1 MLRHLPLKPFLL
13 AALAISAPLA
23 AGPAQ
28 ASPESERG
36 RALIELAVLG
46 DAPTADGF
54 VRAVASRHRPLAE
67 FFLGANVDVNAATEH
82 GRTPLLIAAMHG
94 DAELVG
100 QLLARGADPRRADS
114 QGITP
119 LMLAAASGDLP
130 TISALRARGA
140 SLDDTDSA
148 GRSPL
153 HYAVAARRMP
163 VLAEFFKNP
172 AQIETALRD
181 STGLA
186 HLATATDDRA
196 IIEFVLSRLPE
207 KAEWSA
213 PARAWCNHALQNR
226 DADFLR
232 LFLAKYS
239 GPPAP
244 DMGMQPWL
252 AYTVATNDLALLK
265 FMLDCGSD
273 PNAVLNAP
281 RDQKL
286 LENIRANFMRHY
298 VETEPGMTPLMLA
311 AGLGNADAIRLLL
324 AAGAKRGT
332 GTTGKSRL
340 VAIYF
345 ACWANQPVATQA
357 LIEDAPSRDR
367 LRIEISLHQ
376 QQATFYKNG
385 EAALATTIS
394 TGRAGFATKPGEYVV
409 TDKRRDHVSSI
420 YEDAKMPFFMRLSCK
435 DFGLHEGHVTGRPA
449 SHGCVRLPGK
459 VAQRLFSEVPIGTWV
474 TIK

>member
-1 MLRHLPLKPFLL
+1 MKLLRFAASSAAMALL
-13 AALAISAPLA
+13 VVRV
-23 AGPAQ
+23 Q
-28 ASPESERG
+28 ASPESEHG
-36 RALIELAVLG
+36 RALTELAVLG
-46 DAPTADGF
+46 AAPTSEAF

-67 FFLGANVDVNAATEH
+67 FFLGAKVDVNATTEG
-82 GRTPLLIAAMHG
+82 GRTALLTAAMNG
-94 DAELVG
+94 DAPLVER
-100 QLLARGADPRRADS
+100 LLALGADPSRADAE
-114 QGITP
+114 GATP
-119 LMLAAASGDLP
+119 LMLAAASGHLP
-130 TISALRARGA
+130 TISALRGRGA
-140 SLDDTDSA
+140 SLDATDSA
-148 GRSPL
+148 GRTPL
-153 HYAVAARRMP
+153 HYAVAARRLP

-172 AQIETALRD
+172 AQLETALRD

-196 IIEFVLSRLPE
+196 IIEFVLSRLQE

-252 AYTVATNDLALLK
+252 AYAVATNDLALLK
-265 FMLDCGSD
+265 FMLDCGTD
-273 PNAVLNAP
+273 PNAALDAP

-286 LENIRANFMRHY
+286 RETIHPSFMRYH
-298 VETEPGMTPLMLA
+298 VENEPGMTPLMLA
-311 AGLGNADAIRLLL
+311 AGIGNADAISLLL

-345 ACWANQPVATQA
+345 ACWANDPVCTQA

-367 LRIEISLHQ
+367 LRIEVSLKQ
-376 QQATFYKNG
+376 QQATFLKNG
-385 EAALATTIS
+385 QTVLETTIS

-409 TDKRRDHVSSI
+409 TDKRRDHTSSI
-420 YEDAKMPFFMRLSCK
+420 YQDAKMPFFMRLSCK
-435 DFGLHEGHVTGRPA
+435 DFGLHEGRVTGRPA
-449 SHGCVRLPGK
+449 SHGCVRLPGN
-459 VAQRLFSEVPIGTWV
+459 VARRLFSEVPIGTWV
-474 TIK
+474 SIK